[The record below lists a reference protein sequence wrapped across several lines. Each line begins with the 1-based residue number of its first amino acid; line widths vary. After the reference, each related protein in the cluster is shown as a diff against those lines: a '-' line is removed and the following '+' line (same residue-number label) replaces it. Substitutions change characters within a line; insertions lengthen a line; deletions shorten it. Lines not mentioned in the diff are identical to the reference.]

1 MNVTKPDIE
10 AIYGEESERARKRYA
25 HLQEKFTEEFG
36 EAELR
41 YFSAPGRT
49 EIIGNHTDH
58 NGGQILAGS
67 ITLDTICAAAPT
79 DDGIITIVSEGYRP
93 VSVDTK
99 ALSETP
105 KEDGSK
111 SLVAGMAEAA
121 ENFGYKVGGFRAY
134 VTSEVIASAGVSSS
148 ASFEMLVCT
157 VLNAFYNEGKMS
169 IADYARMGQYA
180 ENHWWNKSSGLMDQM
195 ACAAGGVIF
204 LDFSEGVRYETIDF
218 SFDDYD
224 MDLFIL
230 NTGKGHADLTEEYS
244 SIPHEMY
251 AVAEKLGESRL
262 ADVSELVLLTTLG
275 GMREKLGNDRAL
287 LRALHFFEENK
298 RVNEA
303 REAVAAGNSDKL
315 LQLMGES
322 GKSSYEWLQNAYCTE
337 DTKEQSIPLALCL
350 TELFLKRC
358 ARGTCRIHGGGFAGV
373 IMAILP
379 KEERE
384 DYTAFMSQF
393 FGKENIYRMGLRR
406 YGAVEVSL

>member
-1 MNVTKPDIE
+1 MNETKPGIE
-10 AIYGEESERARKRYA
+10 ALYGEESESARKRYA

>member
-10 AIYGEESERARKRYA
+10 ALYGEESERARKRYA

-322 GKSSYEWLQNAYCTE
+322 GKSSYEWLQNANCTE

-358 ARGTCRIHGGGFAGV
+358 VRGTCRIHGGGFAGV

>member
-1 MNVTKPDIE
+1 MNETKPDIE
-10 AIYGEESERARKRYA
+10 ALYGEESERARKRYA

-157 VLNAFYNEGKMS
+157 VLSAFYNEGKMS

>member
-10 AIYGEESERARKRYA
+10 ALYGEESERARKRYA

-384 DYTAFMSQF
+384 DYTAFMSQY
-393 FGKENIYRMGLRR
+393 FGRENIYRMGLRR

>member
-1 MNVTKPDIE
+1 MNVTKPCIE
-10 AIYGEESERARKRYA
+10 ALYGEESERARKRYA
-25 HLQEKFTEEFG
+25 HLREKYTEEFG

-79 DDGIITIVSEGYRP
+79 DDGMITIVSEGYRP

-99 ALSETP
+99 ALSEIP

-121 ENFGYKVGGFRAY
+121 ENFGFKVGGFRAY

-148 ASFEMLVCT
+148 ASFEMLICT

-244 SIPHEMY
+244 AIPHEMY

-275 GMREKLGNDRAL
+275 GMRGKLGNDRAL

-384 DYTAFMSQF
+384 DYTAFMSQY
-393 FGKENIYRMGLRR
+393 FGRENIYRMGLRR

>member
-10 AIYGEESERARKRYA
+10 ALYGEESERARKRYA

-303 REAVAAGNSDKL
+303 GEAVAAGNSDKL

-406 YGAVEVSL
+406 YGAVEVRL

>member
-10 AIYGEESERARKRYA
+10 ALYGEESERARKRYA

-36 EAELR
+36 GAELR
-41 YFSAPGRT
+41 FFSAPGRT

>member
-10 AIYGEESERARKRYA
+10 ALYGEESERARKRYA

-204 LDFSEGVRYETIDF
+204 LDFSEGVRYETLDF

>member
-1 MNVTKPDIE
+1 MNETKPGIE
-10 AIYGEESERARKRYA
+10 ALYGEESERARKRYA

-36 EAELR
+36 AAELR

-58 NGGQILAGS
+58 NGGKILAGS

-105 KEDGSK
+105 KEDGSR

-157 VLNAFYNEGKMS
+157 VLNAFYNDGKMS

-218 SFDDYD
+218 AFDDYD

-298 RVNEA
+298 RVDEA
-303 REAVAAGNSDKL
+303 RAAVAAGDSDKL
-315 LQLMGES
+315 LRLMGES
-322 GKSSYEWLQNAYCTE
+322 GKSSFEWLQNAYCIE
-337 DTKEQSIPLALCL
+337 DPKEQSIPLALCL

-358 ARGTCRIHGGGFAGV
+358 ARDTCRIHGGGFAGV

-384 DYTAFMSQF
+384 DYAAFMSQF
-393 FGKENIYRMGLRR
+393 FDKENIYRMGLRR

>member
-10 AIYGEESERARKRYA
+10 ALYGEESERARKRYA

-230 NTGKGHADLTEEYS
+230 NTGKGHADLPEEYS

>member
-10 AIYGEESERARKRYA
+10 ALYGEESERARKRYA

-195 ACAAGGVIF
+195 ACAAGGLIF

-218 SFDDYD
+218 SFDDYE

-358 ARGTCRIHGGGFAGV
+358 VRGTCRIHGGGFAGV

>member
-1 MNVTKPDIE
+1 MNVIKPDIE
-10 AIYGEESERARKRYA
+10 ALYGEESERARKRYA

>member
-10 AIYGEESERARKRYA
+10 ALYGEESERARKRSA

>member
-10 AIYGEESERARKRYA
+10 ALYGEESERARKRYV